1 MRKLIHSEYPVLPV
15 HFCTF
20 LHIMYFSVDSVDFV
34 NCAVYTIQNMEER
47 ANQFLRMDNPGYS
60 SFEEDTGG
68 YILIIIIIIIV
79 FVIIIVII
87 Y

>member
-1 MRKLIHSEYPVLPV
+1 
-15 HFCTF
+15 
-20 LHIMYFSVDSVDFV
+20 
-34 NCAVYTIQNMEER
+34 MEER

-79 FVIIIVII
+79 FVIIIVISGG
-87 Y
+87 YKGGYWGYLPHP